1 MQSLIKHVIDDVERA
16 SESYGT
22 DAMAALW
29 KVDVIRFL
37 DWLPLPRTWLLIL
50 CHILV
55 ANGRKSYTREDP
67 YGWGAATFSEVSSG
81 VLGLWPLYLVID
93 LIVFGLTLFCIIDPL
108 GSFCRNTMAT
118 KVGVVG

>member
-1 MQSLIKHVIDDVERA
+1 MLSPLKHLIDDVERA
-16 SESYGT
+16 SEPYGT

-29 KVDVIRFL
+29 KVDVIRYL

-67 YGWGAATFSEVSSG
+67 YGWGAATFSEVNVG
-81 VLGLWPLYLVID
+81 LLGLWPRYLAID
-93 LIVFGLTLFCIIDPL
+93 FVLFGLIVLCIDPL
-108 GSFCRNTMAT
+108 GWFSPNTVAT
-118 KVGVVG
+118 QADGR